1 MIDYRPTSLVVILL
15 LIVLPFE
22 TYAADWAQWRGPDR
36 TGLSKETGLAKSW
49 PEKGP
54 EVVWKVDHIGL
65 GYSSMTVRGDRL
77 FTQGNI
83 DGQGFML
90 CLNAKDGAILWK
102 THPPTESEE
111 YKHGKGDGARGTP
124 TLDGDLLF
132 TIGGGGDVTCL
143 DANSGSVVWSKHLMK
158 DFGGSRPGW
167 GFSESPLVDGE
178 RLIVTPGGP
187 EGCVVAL
194 DKRNGN
200 VIWRSSDAKDKAH
213 YCSAIAIESHG
224 VRQILQFTGGSGKKG
239 GSRRDNESKEKSDS
253 VADPNEIPPR
263 VIALDAATGQVL
275 WSYDK
280 AANGTANVATPIFHE
295 DKVFSSSAY
304 GVGGGLVKLGKN
316 NAGFTAEEV
325 YFDKKMANHHGG
337 IVLVDG
343 YLFGF
348 GSGGLICMKFDTGEI
363 AWQARSV
370 SKGSL
375 VYADGFLYCYGEKN
389 EMALV
394 EANPVEYIEKGR
406 FEVPTGDYPTWA
418 HPVVA
423 NGRLYLRD
431 MQQLTCYDVKAK

>member
-1 MIDYRPTSLVVILL
+1 MNSHRKPAILVLL
-15 LIVLPFE
+15 LFFAMPLH
-22 TYAADWAQWRGPDR
+22 TNAADWAQWRGPDR
-36 TGLSKETGLAKSW
+36 TGLSQETGLAKQW

-65 GYSSMTVRGDRL
+65 GYASLAVRGDRI

-83 DGQGFML
+83 DGQGYVL
-90 CLNAKDGAILWK
+90 CLSAKDGSVIWK
-102 THPPTESEE
+102 THPPTETEE
-111 YKHGKGDGARGTP
+111 YKHGKGDGARGSP

-132 TIGGGGDVTCL
+132 TIGGGGDLTCL
-143 DANSGSVVWSKHLMK
+143 NVNTGSVVWSKHLTK

-167 GFSESPLVDGE
+167 GFSESPLVDGDK
-178 RLIVTPGGP
+178 LIVTPGGSD
-187 EGCVVAL
+187 GCVVAL

-200 VIWRSSDAKDKAH
+200 LIWRSKEAQDKAH

-239 GSRRDNESKEKSDS
+239 GGRRNNTEKAEP
-253 VADPNEIPPR
+253 VADENAIPPR
-263 VIALDAATGQVL
+263 VISLDAETGHLL
-275 WSYDK
+275 WSYEK
-280 AANGTANVATPIFHE
+280 AANDTANVATPIFQG

-304 GVGGGLVKLGKN
+304 GVGGGLVKLAKN

-325 YFDKKMANHHGG
+325 FFDKKMANHHGG

-343 YLFGF
+343 YLYGF
-348 GSGGLICMKFDTGEI
+348 GSGGLICMNFETGEI
-363 AWQARSV
+363 AWQDRSV
-370 SKGSL
+370 SKGSI
-375 VYADGFLYCYGEKN
+375 VYADGLLYCYGEKN

-394 EANPVEYIEKGR
+394 EANSKEYVEKGR
-406 FEVPTGDYPTWA
+406 FEVPAGEQPTWA

-431 MQQLTCYDVKAK
+431 MQHLTCYDVKAK